1 MRGAG
6 WARVTHPFA
15 TLCTPEG
22 VLSVR
27 LACVKHAA
35 SVHPEPGSNSPFE
48 YGAGTAALPGK
59 PDSALPRSWR
69 PHRGGRRAAGRSIV
83 VIKATSMTH
92 RISSKNSVFRSI
104 RFSRSRL
111 RPGGAS
117 AAPHSR
123 AARGSILRTS
133 PRPVKRF
140 RQLFLKN
147 FSLRGPPC
155 PFSLRCLAFYLFKRA
170 SPYFAPVNPPSWGF
184 VFVES
189 PPRSATASSPLRA
202 SKLLC
207 CGGGFSIS
215 LYMSL

>member
-1 MRGAG
+1 MGISLTF
-6 WARVTHPFA
+6 AR
-15 TLCTPEG
+15 
-22 VLSVR
+22 LSPSGGQVGYALLTRAPVDAHQKQAFDVVSPR
-27 LACVKHAA
+27 LACVKPVA

-123 AARGSILRTS
+123 AAQEITLLASVLA
-133 PRPVKRF
+133 V
-140 RQLFLKN
+140 KN
-147 FSLRGPPC
+147 F
-155 PFSLRCLAFYLFKRA
+155 F
-170 SPYFAPVNPPSWGF
+170 
-184 VFVES
+184 
-189 PPRSATASSPLRA
+189 
-202 SKLLC
+202 
-207 CGGGFSIS
+207 
-215 LYMSL
+215 